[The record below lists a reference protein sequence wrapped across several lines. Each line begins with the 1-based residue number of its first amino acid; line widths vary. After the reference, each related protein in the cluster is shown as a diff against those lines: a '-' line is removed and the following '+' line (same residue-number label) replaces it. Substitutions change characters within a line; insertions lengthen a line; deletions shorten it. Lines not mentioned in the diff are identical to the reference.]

1 MTLMSHR
8 PTTSSPTTPWLM
20 PFSREQNG
28 RIRLFFFPHAGGGA
42 STFFQW
48 SKLLPEGVTSYAV
61 QLPGRETRLRDTLH
75 RRIDTV
81 VQSLAQAL
89 PPFLERPYVF
99 WGHSMGALLSYE
111 VAQRLQ
117 QLGLPLPQR
126 LIVSGMNAP
135 HVPYADPHIHHLPEA
150 EFVSALEE
158 LNGTSPAILQNA
170 ELRSLV
176 LPMLRADFQMVE
188 SYAYQE
194 AAPLTCPITI
204 LDAVEDEKT
213 DEAGLQEWQKQST
226 ELLEL
231 FTFSGN
237 HFFLYDHQPKL
248 VNTLGNLL
256 MRQMRQHKGS

>member
-1 MTLMSHR
+1 MTHR
-8 PTTSSPTTPWLM
+8 PPTTPWLM
-20 PFSREQNG
+20 PFSREPNG
-28 RIRLFFFPHAGGGA
+28 RLHLIFFPHAGGGA

-81 VQSLAQAL
+81 VQSLTDSL
-89 PPFLERPYVF
+89 PPFLERPYLF

-117 QLGLPLPQR
+117 QLGRPLPQR

-150 EFVSALEE
+150 EFVTALEG
-158 LNGTSPAILQNA
+158 LNGTSPTVLQNA

-176 LPMLRADFQMVE
+176 LPMIRADFQMVE
-188 SYAYQE
+188 TYAYQE
-194 AAPLTCPITI
+194 TVPLTCPITI
-204 LDAVEDEKT
+204 LDAVDDEKT

-226 ELLEL
+226 ELLEM
-231 FTFSGN
+231 FTFPGN
-237 HFFLYDHQPKL
+237 HFFLYDLQPKL
-248 VNTLGNLL
+248 VNTIGNLL
-256 MRQMRQHKGS
+256 TRQMRNHKGN